1 MSKIH
6 NNLTIENLIKT
17 DWFNQFNKE
26 QQKQILLGLESKVD
40 VLVYAKLEYN
50 SFKMLTE
57 RIKLELG
64 VDISYMNELLE
75 IQKKCLIKY
84 KKTEKGW
91 YFYEYLYVRNE

>member
-6 NNLTIENLIKT
+6 NNLTIGNLIKT

-84 KKTEKGW
+84 KKTEKG
-91 YFYEYLYVRNE
+91 

>member
-17 DWFNQFNKE
+17 NWFNQFNKE
-26 QQKQILLGLESKVD
+26 QQKQILLGLDSKVD

-84 KKTEKGW
+84 KKTEEG
-91 YFYEYLYVRNE
+91 

>member
-26 QQKQILLGLESKVD
+26 QQKQILLGLDSKVD

-75 IQKKCLIKY
+75 IQKRMLNKI
-84 KKTEKGW
+84 
-91 YFYEYLYVRNE
+91 

>member
-1 MSKIH
+1 MDKIY

-26 QQKQILLGLESKVD
+26 QQKQILLGLDSKVD

-84 KKTEKGW
+84 KKTEKG
-91 YFYEYLYVRNE
+91 

>member
-17 DWFNQFNKE
+17 DWFNQFSKE

-84 KKTEKGW
+84 KKTEKG
-91 YFYEYLYVRNE
+91 

>member
-50 SFKMLTE
+50 YFKMLTE

-84 KKTEKGW
+84 KKTEKG
-91 YFYEYLYVRNE
+91 

>member
-26 QQKQILLGLESKVD
+26 HQKQILLGLESKVD

-84 KKTEKGW
+84 KKTEKG
-91 YFYEYLYVRNE
+91 

>member
-84 KKTEKGW
+84 K
-91 YFYEYLYVRNE
+91 N

>member
-26 QQKQILLGLESKVD
+26 QQKQILLGLDSKVD

-64 VDISYMNELLE
+64 VDVSYMNELLE

-84 KKTEKGW
+84 KKTEKG
-91 YFYEYLYVRNE
+91 

>member
-17 DWFNQFNKE
+17 DWLNQFNKE

-84 KKTEKGW
+84 KKTEKG
-91 YFYEYLYVRNE
+91 

>member
-26 QQKQILLGLESKVD
+26 QQKQILLGLDSKVD

-84 KKTEKGW
+84 KKTEKG
-91 YFYEYLYVRNE
+91 

>member
-17 DWFNQFNKE
+17 EWFNQFNRE
-26 QQKQILLGLESKVD
+26 QQKQILLGVESKVD
-40 VLVYAKLEYN
+40 VLVYAKSEYD

-75 IQKKCLIKY
+75 MQKELIN
-84 KKTEKGW
+84 KTNKWKG
-91 YFYEYLYVRNE
+91 

>member
-26 QQKQILLGLESKVD
+26 QQKQILLGLDSKVD

-84 KKTEKGW
+84 KK
-91 YFYEYLYVRNE
+91 N

>member
-1 MSKIH
+1 MDKIY
-6 NNLTIENLIKT
+6 NNLTIENLTKT
-17 DWFNQFNKE
+17 EWFNQFNKD
-26 QQKQILLGLESKVD
+26 QQKHILLGLESKVD

-84 KKTEKGW
+84 KKTEKG
-91 YFYEYLYVRNE
+91 

>member
-1 MSKIH
+1 MDKIY

-26 QQKQILLGLESKVD
+26 QQKQILLGLDSKVD
-40 VLVYAKLEYN
+40 VLVDAKLEYN

-84 KKTEKGW
+84 KKTEKG
-91 YFYEYLYVRNE
+91 

>member
-84 KKTEKGW
+84 KKTEKG
-91 YFYEYLYVRNE
+91 

>member
-1 MSKIH
+1 MKKEIH

-26 QQKQILLGLESKVD
+26 QQKQILLGLDSKVD

-84 KKTEKGW
+84 KKTEKG
-91 YFYEYLYVRNE
+91 

>member
-6 NNLTIENLIKT
+6 NNLTIENLTKT
-17 DWFNQFNKE
+17 DWFKQFTSEQRFQIREGIKE
-26 QQKQILLGLESKVD
+26 NID
-40 VLVYAKLEYN
+40 VSIY

>member
-26 QQKQILLGLESKVD
+26 QQKQNLLGLESKVD

-84 KKTEKGW
+84 KKTEKG
-91 YFYEYLYVRNE
+91 

>member
-6 NNLTIENLIKT
+6 TNLTIENLIKT

-26 QQKQILLGLESKVD
+26 QQKQILLGLDSKVD

-75 IQKKCLIKY
+75 IQK
-84 KKTEKGW
+84 
-91 YFYEYLYVRNE
+91 NA

>member
-26 QQKQILLGLESKVD
+26 QQKQILLGLDSKVD

-64 VDISYMNELLE
+64 VDISYMNKLLDMQKELLN
-75 IQKKCLIKY
+75 
-84 KKTEKGW
+84 KTNK
-91 YFYEYLYVRNE
+91 

>member
-1 MSKIH
+1 MNKIY
-6 NNLTIENLIKT
+6 NNLNIENLVKT

-26 QQKQILLGLESKVD
+26 QQKQILLGLDSKVD
-40 VLVYAKLEYN
+40 VLVYAKPEYD

-75 IQKKCLIKY
+75 MQKELIN
-84 KKTEKGW
+84 KTNKWKG
-91 YFYEYLYVRNE
+91 